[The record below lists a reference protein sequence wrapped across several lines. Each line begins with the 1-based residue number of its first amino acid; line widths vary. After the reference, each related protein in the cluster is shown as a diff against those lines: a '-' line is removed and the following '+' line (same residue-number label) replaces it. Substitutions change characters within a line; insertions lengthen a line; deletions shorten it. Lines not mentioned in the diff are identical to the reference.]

1 VGVSVWGGSPCTAVP
16 PTCHKRVCDA
26 LGFYL
31 RRQKSGGRKLCSA
44 VRGGSSVLRSPPPL
58 PAPWCTKHVATG
70 ERPAPFS
77 RWQQRPGLCFDNPFV
92 EELRTP
98 PPLPA
103 PWCTKHVATRER
115 SAHFCRWQQR
125 PGLYFA
131 LTFQAHPLGGQTSF
145 LLALG
150 RVRLGGCT
158 PCHRGHSCQ
167 QPWCGRLKVESCA
180 VGARSTR
187 FAPAPS
193 PAMLGLVMRTLPP
206 PSSCCHPAPQRRC
219 AKTLDVGRTD
229 GHCPHPV
236 VHH

>member
-77 RWQQRPGLCFDNPFV
+77 RWQQRPGLC
-92 EELRTP
+92 
-98 PPLPA
+98 
-103 PWCTKHVATRER
+103 
-115 SAHFCRWQQR
+115 
-125 PGLYFA
+125 FA